1 MFVGV
6 CTFSVLTC
14 QLMCLLSLLH
24 CHLRVGAVLSPTPP
38 QVCIIEYFEC
48 FCLCTA
54 WLIGQLT
61 FKRSHSG
68 ENVRQNTTNTIA
80 SYIRS
85 ILLVPE
91 NGKLSVMVEG
101 GTNAN

>member
-1 MFVGV
+1 MALPFKSGW
-6 CTFSVLTC
+6 CFAP
-14 QLMCLLSLLH
+14 LH
-24 CHLRVGAVLSPTPP
+24 L
-38 QVCIIEYFEC
+38 CIIEYFEC
-48 FCLCTA
+48 FCLGTF
-54 WLIGQLT
+54 WLIGLLT

-68 ENVRQNTTNTIA
+68 ENARQNTTNAIA

-91 NGKLSVMVEG
+91 NGKLSVTMEG